1 MRFEHRQSLMG
12 VVMFGVIAI
21 TTVMASVTTGLA
33 VAQPLPKAR
42 VADLIVKVE
51 NGVDEF
57 RDYLERRGDNAK
69 DAKEKGATT
78 AQGEARRARRGTT
91 TEAQKNVAKERKDEL
106 DDALGDLNRSTN
118 QLRRKFDATDK
129 WQETRV
135 QVERMLDDGRKIN
148 QAIVRGNYGTEPAR
162 LWGVLRTAMNDLARA
177 YGLQPLAL

>member
-1 MRFEHRQSLMG
+1 MMRFDWYKPGLII
-12 VVMFGVIAI
+12 VA
-21 TTVMASVTTGLA
+21 VMASATIGMA
-33 VAQPLPKAR
+33 AAQPLPKAR

-57 RDYLERRGDNAK
+57 RNYLEKRGDNAK

-78 AQGEARRARRGTT
+78 AQGDARRAKRGTS

-135 QVERMLDDGRKIN
+135 QVERMLEDGRKIN
-148 QAIVRGNYGTEPAR
+148 QAVVRGNYGTEVAR
-162 LWGVLRTAMNDLARA
+162 LWGVLRPAMNDLARA